1 MSALFRAP
9 SRAAWQALLLV
20 ALLTS
25 CSGQGDRLASYTIS
39 IMTSRPKTPH
49 AYAGSYQFFRDGE
62 RITRDLSNDGT
73 YSVNFDAHRL
83 VFVRVHGNDAS
94 SMYSLAISRDG
105 EVVHQ
110 SPAVPANEPLIH
122 YAPRKQ

>member
-1 MSALFRAP
+1 MSAPA
-9 SRAAWQALLLV
+9 RAAWGALLLV

-39 IMTSRPKTPH
+39 IMTSRSLTPNS
-49 AYAGSYQFFRDGE
+49 YAGSYQFFRDGE
-62 RITRDLSNDGT
+62 RVTRDLSNDGT
-73 YSVNFDAHRL
+73 YSVNFDADRL
-83 VFVRVHGNDAS
+83 VFVRVHGNDPN

-110 SPAVPANEPLIH
+110 SPVVSANQPLIH
-122 YAPRKQ
+122 YAPRK